1 MHALSTTRGRSE
13 LPEVLERPTIA
24 LHGIASVAG
33 RYVIGEQ
40 PTHPGI
46 NLFACR
52 LRMIGSDNLRLTAP
66 VIPQMGEQVTTSFN
80 SFGTLT
86 GRVTRQFEDGFEVS
100 IEHDAAGRD
109 RLNARITSFS
119 EKLWTAETD
128 RRAAQRVMPSNPRTV
143 IARPD
148 NWSQPCLI
156 VDYSISGAAVSAAFQ
171 PEVGEIVTVGR
182 VTGEVVRLFDFG
194 FAVRFFEPQ
203 NADHLEGLLEAP
215 DEWREV
221 MRRTFKAV

>member
-1 MHALSTTRGRSE
+1 M
-13 LPEVLERPTIA
+13 PEVLERPTVA
-24 LHGIASVAG
+24 LHGITTVAG

-40 PTHPGI
+40 STHPGI

-52 LRMIGSDNLRLTAP
+52 LRMIGSDTLRLTAP
-66 VIPQMGEQVTTSFN
+66 VIPQKGERVSTSFN

-86 GRVTRQFEDGFEVS
+86 GRVTRQFDDGFEIS
-100 IEHDAAGRD
+100 IEQTASERE
-109 RLNARITSFS
+109 RLNARIASFS
-119 EKLWTAETD
+119 EKLWTTETD
-128 RRAAQRVMPSNPRTV
+128 RRVAQRVMPSNPRTV

-203 NADHLEGLLEAP
+203 DADHLEGLLEAP

-221 MRRTFKAV
+221 MRRTFHPV

>member
-1 MHALSTTRGRSE
+1 VS
-13 LPEVLERPTIA
+13 EVLERPTIA
-24 LHGIASVAG
+24 LHGIATVAG
-33 RYVIGEQ
+33 RYVIGAQ

-52 LRMIGSDNLRLTAP
+52 LRMIGSDSLRITAP
-66 VIPQMGEQVTTSFN
+66 VIPQIGETVSARFT

-86 GRVTRQFEDGFEVS
+86 GKVTRQYDDGFEITFEQS
-100 IEHDAAGRD
+100 AAERET
-109 RLNARITSFS
+109 LNGRITSFS
-119 EKLWTAETD
+119 EKLWTSNTD
-128 RRAAQRVMPSNPRTV
+128 RRRAERVMPSNPRTV

-171 PEVGEIVTVGR
+171 PAVGEIVTVGR

-203 NADHLEGLLEAP
+203 SADHIEGLLEAP

-221 MRRTFKAV
+221 MRKTFRAV

>member
-1 MHALSTTRGRSE
+1 VS
-13 LPEVLERPTIA
+13 EVLERPTIA
-24 LHGIASVAG
+24 LHGIATVAG
-33 RYVIGEQ
+33 RYVIGAQ

-52 LRMIGSDNLRLTAP
+52 LRMIGSDSLRVTAP
-66 VIPQMGEQVTTSFN
+66 VIPQIGEPVSASFT
-80 SFGTLT
+80 SFGTLNGT
-86 GRVTRQFEDGFEVS
+86 VSRQYEDGFEMQF
-100 IEHDAAGRD
+100 EQDDAAREA
-109 RLNARITSFS
+109 LNARITSFS
-119 EKLWTAETD
+119 EKLWTSTSD
-128 RRAAQRVMPSNPRTV
+128 RRVAQRVMPSNPRTV

-171 PEVGEIVTVGR
+171 PSVGEIVTVGK

-203 NADHLEGLLEAP
+203 SAENIEGLLEAP
-215 DEWREV
+215 DDWREV

>member
-1 MHALSTTRGRSE
+1 MS
-13 LPEVLERPTIA
+13 EVLERPTIA
-24 LHGIASVAG
+24 LHGIATVAG
-33 RYVIGEQ
+33 RYVIGAQ

-52 LRMIGSDNLRLTAP
+52 LRMIGSDSLRVTAP
-66 VIPQMGEQVTTSFN
+66 VIPQVGEAVSASFT
-80 SFGTLT
+80 SFGTLNGT
-86 GRVTRQFEDGFEVS
+86 VSRQYEDGFEMQF
-100 IEHDAAGRD
+100 EQDDAAREA
-109 RLNARITSFS
+109 LNARITSFS
-119 EKLWTAETD
+119 EKLWTTSSD
-128 RRAAQRVMPSNPRTV
+128 RRTAQRVMPSNPRTV

-171 PEVGEIVTVGR
+171 PSVGEIVTVGK

-203 NADHLEGLLEAP
+203 SADNIEGLLEAP

>member
-1 MHALSTTRGRSE
+1 MSE
-13 LPEVLERPTIA
+13 GLERPTIA
-24 LHGIASVAG
+24 LHGIATVAG
-33 RYVIGEQ
+33 RYVIGAQ

-52 LRMIGSDNLRLTAP
+52 LRMIGSDGLRVTAP
-66 VIPQMGEQVTTSFN
+66 VIPQIGEPVSASFT
-80 SFGTLT
+80 SFGTLS
-86 GRVTRQFEDGFEVS
+86 GIVSRQFEDGFEMQF
-100 IEHDAAGRD
+100 EQDDHARDA
-109 RLNARITSFS
+109 LNVKITAFS
-119 EKLWTAETD
+119 EKLWTTTSD

-156 VDYSISGAAVSAAFQ
+156 VDYSVSGAAVSAAFQ
-171 PEVGEIVTVGR
+171 PAVGEIVTVGK

-203 NADHLEGLLEAP
+203 SADSIEGLLEAP
-215 DEWREV
+215 QEWRDV
-221 MRRTFKAV
+221 MRRTFRAH

>member
-1 MHALSTTRGRSE
+1 M
-13 LPEVLERPTIA
+13 PEVLERPTIA
-24 LHGIASVAG
+24 LHGITTVAG

-40 PTHPGI
+40 STHPGI

-52 LRMIGSDNLRLTAP
+52 LRMIGSDTLRLTAP
-66 VIPQMGEQVTTSFN
+66 VIPQKGERVSTSFN

-86 GRVTRQFEDGFEVS
+86 GRVTRQFDDGFEIS
-100 IEHDAAGRD
+100 IEQTASERE
-109 RLNARITSFS
+109 RLNARIASFS
-119 EKLWTAETD
+119 EKLWTTETD
-128 RRAAQRVMPSNPRTV
+128 RRVAQRVMPSNPRTV

-203 NADHLEGLLEAP
+203 DADHLEGLLEAP

-221 MRRTFKAV
+221 MRRTFHPV

>member
-1 MHALSTTRGRSE
+1 MS
-13 LPEVLERPTIA
+13 EVLERPTIA
-24 LHGIASVAG
+24 LHGIATVAG
-33 RYVIGEQ
+33 RYVIGAQ

-52 LRMIGSDNLRLTAP
+52 LRMIGSDSLRVTAP
-66 VIPQMGEQVTTSFN
+66 VIPQIAEPVSASFT
-80 SFGTLT
+80 SFGTLYGT
-86 GRVTRQFEDGFEVS
+86 VSRQYEDGFEMQF
-100 IEHDAAGRD
+100 EQDEAAREA
-109 RLNARITSFS
+109 LNARITSFS
-119 EKLWTAETD
+119 EKLWTANTD
-128 RRAAQRVMPSNPRTV
+128 RRTAQRVMPSNPRTV

-171 PEVGEIVTVGR
+171 PSVGEIVTVGK

-203 NADHLEGLLEAP
+203 SADHIEGLLEAP

>member
-1 MHALSTTRGRSE
+1 MS
-13 LPEVLERPTIA
+13 EVLERPTIA
-24 LHGIASVAG
+24 LHGIATVAG
-33 RYVIGEQ
+33 RYVIGAQ

-52 LRMIGSDNLRLTAP
+52 LRMIGSDSLRVTAP
-66 VIPQMGEQVTTSFN
+66 VIPQVGEAVSASFT
-80 SFGTLT
+80 SFGTLNGT
-86 GRVTRQFEDGFEVS
+86 VSRQYEDGFEMQF
-100 IEHDAAGRD
+100 EQDDAAREA
-109 RLNARITSFS
+109 LNARITSFS
-119 EKLWTAETD
+119 EKLWTTSSD
-128 RRAAQRVMPSNPRTV
+128 RRTAQRVMPSNPRTV

-171 PEVGEIVTVGR
+171 PSVGEIVTVGR

-203 NADHLEGLLEAP
+203 SADNIEGLLEAP

>member
-1 MHALSTTRGRSE
+1 VS
-13 LPEVLERPTIA
+13 EVLERPTIA
-24 LHGIASVAG
+24 LHGIATVAG
-33 RYVIGEQ
+33 RYVIGAQ

-52 LRMIGSDNLRLTAP
+52 LRMIGSDNLRVTAP
-66 VIPQMGEQVTTSFN
+66 VIPQIGEPVSASFT
-80 SFGTLT
+80 SFGTLNGT
-86 GRVTRQFEDGFEVS
+86 VSRQYEDGFEMQF
-100 IEHDAAGRD
+100 EQDDAAREA
-109 RLNARITSFS
+109 LNARITSFS
-119 EKLWTAETD
+119 EKLWTTSTD
-128 RRAAQRVMPSNPRTV
+128 RRTAQRVMPSNPRTV

-171 PEVGEIVTVGR
+171 PAVGEIVTVGK

-203 NADHLEGLLEAP
+203 SAEQIEGLLEAP
-215 DEWREV
+215 DEWRDV

>member
-1 MHALSTTRGRSE
+1 MSE
-13 LPEVLERPTIA
+13 DLERPTIA
-24 LHGIASVAG
+24 LHGITTVAG
-33 RYVIGEQ
+33 RYVIGAQ
-40 PTHPGI
+40 PSHPGI

-52 LRMIGSDNLRLTAP
+52 LRMICSDSLRMTAP
-66 VIPQMGEQVTTSFN
+66 VIPQIGEPVSVSFA

-86 GRVTRQFEDGFEVS
+86 GTVARQFEDGFEIGLEQS
-100 IEHDAAGRD
+100 AAERD
-109 RLNARITSFS
+109 KLNSKITNFS
-119 EKLWTAETD
+119 ENLWTTTSD
-128 RRAAQRVMPSNPRTV
+128 RRSAQRVMPSNPRTV

-171 PEVGEIVTVGR
+171 PAVGEIVTVGR

-203 NADHLEGLLEAP
+203 SADNIEGLLEAP
-215 DEWREV
+215 EEWRDV
-221 MRRTFKAV
+221 MRRTFRAV

>member
-1 MHALSTTRGRSE
+1 MS
-13 LPEVLERPTIA
+13 EVLERPTIA
-24 LHGIASVAG
+24 LHGITTVAG
-33 RYVIGEQ
+33 RYVIGAQ

-52 LRMIGSDNLRLTAP
+52 LRMIGSDGLRVTAP
-66 VIPQMGEQVTTSFN
+66 VIPQVGETVSTSFT

-86 GRVTRQFEDGFEVS
+86 GSVSRQREDGFEMQF
-100 IEHDAAGRD
+100 EQDDTARDA
-109 RLNARITSFS
+109 LNAKITSFS
-119 EKLWTAETD
+119 EKLWTTSSD
-128 RRAAQRVMPSNPRTV
+128 RRVAQRVMPSNPRTV

-171 PEVGEIVTVGR
+171 PSVGEIVTVGK

-203 NADHLEGLLEAP
+203 SADHIEGLLEAP

-221 MRRTFKAV
+221 MRRTFAAV

>member
-1 MHALSTTRGRSE
+1 M
-13 LPEVLERPTIA
+13 PEVLERPTIA
-24 LHGIASVAG
+24 LHGITTVAG

-40 PTHPGI
+40 STHPGI

-52 LRMIGSDNLRLTAP
+52 LRMIGSDTLRLTAP
-66 VIPQMGEQVTTSFN
+66 VIPQKGERVSTSFN

-86 GRVTRQFEDGFEVS
+86 GKVTRQFDDGFEIS
-100 IEHDAAGRD
+100 IEQTAAERE
-109 RLNARITSFS
+109 RLNARIASFS
-119 EKLWTAETD
+119 EKLWTTETD
-128 RRAAQRVMPSNPRTV
+128 RRVAQRVMPSNPRTV

-203 NADHLEGLLEAP
+203 DADHLEGLLEAP

-221 MRRTFKAV
+221 MRRTFHPV

>member
-1 MHALSTTRGRSE
+1 M
-13 LPEVLERPTIA
+13 PEVLERPTIA
-24 LHGIASVAG
+24 LHGITTVAG

-52 LRMIGSDNLRLTAP
+52 LRMIGSDTLRLTAP
-66 VIPQMGEQVTTSFN
+66 VIPQKGERVSTSFN

-86 GRVTRQFEDGFEVS
+86 GRVTRQYDDGFEIG
-100 IEHDAAGRD
+100 IEQTDAERGK
-109 RLNARITSFS
+109 LNARITSFS
-119 EKLWTAETD
+119 EKLWTTETD
-128 RRAAQRVMPSNPRTV
+128 RRFAQRVMPSNPRTI

-221 MRRTFKAV
+221 MRRTFQAV

>member
-1 MHALSTTRGRSE
+1 VS
-13 LPEVLERPTIA
+13 EVLERPTIA
-24 LHGIASVAG
+24 LHGIATVAG
-33 RYVIGEQ
+33 RYVIGAQ

-52 LRMIGSDNLRLTAP
+52 LRMIGSDSLRVTAP
-66 VIPQMGEQVTTSFN
+66 VIPQIGEPVSASFT
-80 SFGTLT
+80 SFGTLNGT
-86 GRVTRQFEDGFEVS
+86 VSRQYEDGFEMQF
-100 IEHDAAGRD
+100 EQDDAAREA
-109 RLNARITSFS
+109 LNARITSFS
-119 EKLWTAETD
+119 EKLWTSTSD
-128 RRAAQRVMPSNPRTV
+128 RRVAQRVMPSNPRTV

-171 PEVGEIVTVGR
+171 PSVGEIVTVGK

-203 NADHLEGLLEAP
+203 SAENIEGLLEAP